1 MIESLCY
8 ISTLGSVV
16 AVVFGTSSAIW
27 LTASVDIQDNI
38 RQFGGFAGLVIA
50 MGGLVT
56 AIGTQVVAF
65 LRVYGEQ
72 KSRDR
77 TAKWER
83 HNLAN
88 KVSAVILQ
96 MAAMEQEQSGANAR
110 EMVGDTKMAAVE
122 KEQRRIRGS
131 EEDVK

>member
-1 MIESLCY
+1 M
-8 ISTLGSVV
+8 
-16 AVVFGTSSAIW
+16 AAI
-27 LTASVDIQDNI
+27 DIQDNL
-38 RQFGGFAGLVIA
+38 RQVSGYAGLVIA

-77 TAKWER
+77 MAKWER

-96 MAAMEQEQSGANAR
+96 MAAMEQEQSLANAR
-110 EMVGDTKMAAVE
+110 ELIGDTYKAAVE
-122 KEQRRIRGS
+122 KEQRRITDR

>member
-1 MIESLCY
+1 MIETLCC
-8 ISTLGSVV
+8 ISTIGSIV
-16 AVVFGTSSAIW
+16 AVVFGTSSSICLMAAI
-27 LTASVDIQDNI
+27 DIQDNL
-38 RQFGGFAGLVIA
+38 RQVSGYAGLVIA
-50 MGGLVT
+50 VGGLVT

-96 MAAMEQEQSGANAR
+96 MAAMEQEKSLANAR
-110 EMVGDTKMAAVE
+110 ELIGDTYKAAVE
-122 KEQRRIRGS
+122 KEQRRISGS

>member
-1 MIESLCY
+1 MIELLCY
-8 ISTLGSVV
+8 ISTLGCIV

-27 LTASVDIQDNI
+27 MTAAIDIQDNV
-38 RQFGGFAGLVIA
+38 RQFGGLAGLVIA

-72 KSRDR
+72 RARDR
-77 TAKWER
+77 AAKWER
-83 HNLAN
+83 HDLAN

-96 MAAMEQEQSGANAR
+96 MAAMEQEKTGANAR
-110 EMVGDTKMAAVE
+110 EKMGDTKMAAVE
-122 KEQRRIRGS
+122 KEPRRIRGS